1 MALNNIGIKG
11 ASPKEKPYKLFDSGG
26 LYVEVMP
33 TGKKLWRL
41 KYYYLKKEKRISF
54 GAYPLVSLTEAR
66 EARDDAKRLLIKGID
81 PSQAK
86 KDKKIVATR
95 NAENTF
101 KAVALEWLDVR
112 GYDWSKGYRDKL
124 IQALEGNIFPFIG
137 DKPIADITPPELLEV
152 LRKIEGRGSFDIAQ
166 RTKSICSRIFQY
178 GISVGKC
185 EWDAA
190 QNLKGAL
197 KSHKTTHF
205 RTLELKELPDFLK
218 ALERN
223 EARIFERT
231 RRALW
236 LSLLTFCRPQE
247 IRMAKWDHINF
258 DKALWTIPAE
268 FMKMRKDHIVP
279 LSSQVIDV
287 LQAQRAELEG
297 IKTEWVFPSQVRLR
311 NPMSDGTVN
320 KAIKRLGFG
329 NDLVAHGFRALA
341 RTTIAEQLH
350 YPAEVI
356 EKQLA
361 HKTNNPLGEA
371 YDRTQFL
378 PQRTEMMQ
386 KWADYI
392 GALRL

>member
-1 MALNNIGIKG
+1 MALNNIAIKG

-54 GAYPLVSLTEAR
+54 GAYPLVSLAEAR

-112 GYDWSKGYRDKL
+112 GHDWSKGYRDKL

-197 KSHKTTHF
+197 KSHKTEHF
-205 RTLELKELPDFLK
+205 RTLELKQLPDFLK

-223 EARIFERT
+223 EARIYERT

-247 IRMAKWDHINF
+247 IRLAKWDHIDF

-268 FMKMRKDHIVP
+268 MMKMRKDHIVP
-279 LSSQVIDV
+279 LSSQVVEV
-287 LQAQRAELEG
+287 LKAQRAELEG
-297 IKTEWVFPSQVRLR
+297 INTEWVFPSQVRLR
-311 NPMSDGTVN
+311 NPMSDGTIN

-329 NDLVAHGFRALA
+329 NNLVAHGFRALA
-341 RTTIAEQLH
+341 RTTIAEELH

-378 PQRTEMMQ
+378 EQRKEMMQ
-386 KWADYI
+386 VSCPA
-392 GALRL
+392 